1 MISVDLEVENWSLL
15 IIRLEEVGF
24 KGLSVPLEDLEQL
37 SLISVSKVGK
47 ELFEFL
53 CDMLSNHSLCELMH
67 HVNGVILTDG
77 RNALDLVLVFDFFEW
92 WILLLLFFSLF
103 GLCALL

>member
-1 MISVDLEVENWSLL
+1 MISVDLEVEHWGLL
-15 IIRLEEVGF
+15 IISLEEVRF
-24 KGLSVPLEDLEQL
+24 KGLGIPLEDLEQL

-47 ELFEFL
+47 ELFEFFS
-53 CDMLSNHSLCELMH
+53 DMLSYHSLCKLMH
-67 HVNGVILTDG
+67 HINGVILTNG
-77 RNALDLVLVFDFFEW
+77 RDALDLVLVFDFFEW